1 MRAVYR
7 AHRLSARQSSRT
19 GVSCPANQLVSQMKR
34 TWILAA
40 LALLAGCAQSPTV
53 TSGLGAG
60 AKYVAMGSSFA
71 AGPGIPDYYEATP
84 APCYRSTQNYAH
96 QLAKR
101 LSLSLTDVSCS
112 GATTAHLTGPRGNIP
127 PQLDALTPDTR
138 LVTITIGGNDLG
150 YIGGLSVASCAG
162 LQKETGIDGN
172 CPPPA
177 ALPAELTFNNLA
189 LSMDAVAKEVR
200 RRAPEAQLV
209 FVDYLAVLP
218 EAGTCAATPLDDFAA
233 DGARYTARR
242 LAEITRKVAGDNGAS
257 VITAS
262 EFSKGHDA
270 CSADPWMHG
279 YPRPGAPVAGAM
291 YHPNLAGMTAV
302 ADALEQLL
310 K

>member
-1 MRAVYR
+1 MQTHV
-7 AHRLSARQSSRT
+7 RLIAT
-19 GVSCPANQLVSQMKR
+19 
-34 TWILAA
+34 T
-40 LALLAGCAQSPTV
+40 ALL
-53 TSGLGAG
+53 GLGACTLG
-60 AKYVAMGSSFA
+60 PPSTASIEARARYVAMGSSFA

-96 QLAKR
+96 QLAER
-101 LSLSLTDVSCS
+101 LSLTLIDVSCS

-150 YIGGLSVASCAG
+150 YIGGLTASSCAG
-162 LQKETGIDGN
+162 LQKETSVEGD
-172 CPPPA
+172 CASTPV
-177 ALPAELTFNNLA
+177 LPAEKTFADLA
-189 LSMDAVAKEVR
+189 QRMDAIAKEVR
-200 RRAPEAQLV
+200 RRAPDARVV
-209 FVDYLAVLP
+209 FVDYLTVLP
-218 EAGTCAATPLDDFAA
+218 EAGTCAATPVDGFFA

-242 LAEITRKVAGDNGAS
+242 LAEITRTVAGENGAS
-257 VITAS
+257 IITAS

-270 CSADPWMHG
+270 CSAAPWMHG
-279 YPRPGAPVAGAM
+279 YPRPGAPVSGAM

>member
-1 MRAVYR
+1 MQPHV
-7 AHRLSARQSSRT
+7 RL
-19 GVSCPANQLVSQMKR
+19 V
-34 TWILAA
+34 AA
-40 LALLAGCAQSPTV
+40 TALL
-53 TSGLGAG
+53 GLGACALGPPSTASLEAG

-96 QLAKR
+96 QLAAR
-101 LSLSLTDVSCS
+101 LELALTDVSCS

-127 PQLDALTPDTR
+127 PQLDALTPDTK

-150 YIGGLSVASCAG
+150 YIGGLSAASCAG
-162 LQKETGIDGN
+162 LQKETGVAGN
-172 CPPPA
+172 CSPPG
-177 ALPAELTFNNLA
+177 ALPAELTFNNVA
-189 LSMDAVAKEVR
+189 LRMDEIAKEVR
-200 RRAPEAQLV
+200 RRAPEAQIV

-218 EAGTCAATPLDDFAA
+218 ETGTCSATPLDELAA

-242 LAEITRKVAGDNGAS
+242 LAEITRKVAGENGAS
-257 VITAS
+257 VVTAS

-270 CSADPWMHG
+270 CGAEPWMHG
-279 YPRPGAPVAGAM
+279 YPRPGAPVSGAM
-291 YHPNLAGMTAV
+291 YHPNAAGMTAV